1 MNVLPAVGSR
11 FRILSRGSLERH
23 KRKGVLES
31 GRTGAKQGLQSMDER
46 QAVTRAEDQ
55 DSREEAAG
63 SVQGTDASDD
73 AVFDSLS
80 RLFWL

>member
-1 MNVLPAVGSR
+1 
-11 FRILSRGSLERH
+11 
-23 KRKGVLES
+23 
-31 GRTGAKQGLQSMDER
+31 MDER